1 MDQIRTVQETN
12 NDQAN
17 DASVE
22 NLRSFKDLRLLSDL
36 EMVCVGGGDGG
47 VTWP

>member
-1 MDQIRTVQETN
+1 MDQIRTAHETN

-17 DASVE
+17 DASVD
-22 NLRSFKDLRLLSDL
+22 NPRGFKDLRLLSDL
-36 EMVCVGGGDGG
+36 ELVCVGGGDGG

>member
-1 MDQIRTVQETN
+1 MDQIRTAHETS
-12 NDQAN
+12 NDQGHDVAADN
-17 DASVE
+17 GRQS
-22 NLRSFKDLRLLSDL
+22 KDLRLLSDL